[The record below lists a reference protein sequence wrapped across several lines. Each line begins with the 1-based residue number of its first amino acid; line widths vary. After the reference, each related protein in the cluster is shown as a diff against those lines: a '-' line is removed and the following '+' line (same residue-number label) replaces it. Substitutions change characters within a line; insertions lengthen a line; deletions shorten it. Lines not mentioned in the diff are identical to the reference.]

1 MGLAFVLALAALVYA
16 SVTEITRSV
25 PASLTIGSI
34 SSEVPLVSIGPSKD
48 NTLYETPTGS
58 HSNGAGQYFFAGTT
72 SLGVLRRGVVAFDI
86 DGSIPAGSTISSV
99 SLELHMSRTVSGPE
113 TIELRRLLA
122 DWGEGTS
129 RASGEEGG
137 GTAATPGDATWVHR
151 FFDTDT
157 WATPGGD
164 FLPTAS
170 ACMEVAQEDR
180 YYTWGSTAA
189 MVADVQ
195 GWLDNPSSNFGWLLL
210 GNEARSLT
218 AKRFDTKE
226 NGNPDFHP
234 VLTVRFGPA
243 SPPPG
248 DANRDGVVD
257 AADLRFVADNMGR
270 PDDPRADL
278 TGECFVDIRDLAIV
292 GRNFGE

>member
-1 MGLAFVLALAALVYA
+1 MGLAFILALAALVYA

-170 ACMEVAQEDR
+170 ACM
-180 YYTWGSTAA
+180 
-189 MVADVQ
+189 
-195 GWLDNPSSNFGWLLL
+195 
-210 GNEARSLT
+210 
-218 AKRFDTKE
+218 
-226 NGNPDFHP
+226 
-234 VLTVRFGPA
+234 
-243 SPPPG
+243 
-248 DANRDGVVD
+248 
-257 AADLRFVADNMGR
+257 
-270 PDDPRADL
+270 
-278 TGECFVDIRDLAIV
+278 
-292 GRNFGE
+292 

>member
-1 MGLAFVLALAALVYA
+1 MTTLPATLV
-16 SVTEITRSV
+16 
-25 PASLTIGSI
+25 GC
-34 SSEVPLVSIGPSKD
+34 
-48 NTLYETPTGS
+48 
-58 HSNGAGQYFFAGTT
+58 F
-72 SLGVLRRGVVAFDI
+72 
-86 DGSIPAGSTISSV
+86 
-99 SLELHMSRTVSGPE
+99 
-113 TIELRRLLA
+113 
-122 DWGEGTS
+122 
-129 RASGEEGG
+129 
-137 GTAATPGDATWVHR
+137 WV
-151 FFDTDT
+151 
-157 WATPGGD
+157 
-164 FLPTAS
+164 
-170 ACMEVAQEDR
+170 
-180 YYTWGSTAA
+180 
-189 MVADVQ
+189 
-195 GWLDNPSSNFGWLLL
+195 WLLL